1 MNETKKVKASEVK
14 KQADAL
20 LENGGVGTRERFMQA
35 LPLLFSLKEAAA
47 LKQFVKA
54 LEASADELSRQA
66 AGYAEEHVTA
76 LDTPLAEVRDGIRNG
91 TVEIDGTTY
100 RLTVSPDKIKRLD
113 GGTLTQKFLEGL
125 PKDWTKSKF
134 VLVDGAFKDLGAEE
148 LAKHALCREIK
159 REWSVAAKAA

>member
-20 LENGGVGTRERFMQA
+20 LENGGVGTRERFLQA
-35 LPLLFSLKEAAA
+35 LPLLFSLNEAASS

-76 LDTPLAEVRDGIRNG
+76 LDTPLAEARDGVRNG

-113 GGTLTQKFLEGL
+113 GGSLTQAFLKGL
-125 PKDWTKSKF
+125 PEGWTNSKF
-134 VLVDGAFKDLGAEE
+134 VLVEGAFKGVGAEE
-148 LAKHALCREIK
+148 MARHGLRRETK
-159 REWSVAAKAA
+159 REWSVAA

>member
-35 LPLLFSLKEAAA
+35 LPLLFSLKA

-76 LDTPLAEVRDGIRNG
+76 LDTPLAEVREGIRNG

-134 VLVDGAFKDLGAEE
+134 VLVDGAFKGLGAEE
-148 LAKHALCREIK
+148 LAKHDLCREIK